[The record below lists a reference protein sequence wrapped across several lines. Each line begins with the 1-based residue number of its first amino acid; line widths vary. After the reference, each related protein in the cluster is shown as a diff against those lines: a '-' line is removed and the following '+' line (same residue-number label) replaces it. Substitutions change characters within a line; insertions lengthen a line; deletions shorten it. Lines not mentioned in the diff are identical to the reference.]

1 MSNQHCITVIKEHCG
16 QVFFSKWSPAKGRR
30 YLATGGAGDNI
41 VDVWDYDTVLNQ
53 HKAQGISQEQPLMK
67 LRHISVTKND
77 AEIPSRQNPNH
88 FISSI

>member
-1 MSNQHCITVIKEHCG
+1 MTEDISHSVERLPRIPLMSNQHSITLIQEHCG

-53 HKAQGISQEQPLMK
+53 H
-67 LRHISVTKND
+67 
-77 AEIPSRQNPNH
+77 
-88 FISSI
+88 